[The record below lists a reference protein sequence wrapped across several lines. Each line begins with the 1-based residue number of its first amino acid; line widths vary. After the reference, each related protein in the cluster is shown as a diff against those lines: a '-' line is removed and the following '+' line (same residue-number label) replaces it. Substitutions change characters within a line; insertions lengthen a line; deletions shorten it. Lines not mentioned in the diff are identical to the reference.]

1 MRSHHDENGVREV
14 EGRNALSRDGPM
26 RRQERNNAAFSE
38 VDERVRGGDTLMHE
52 TEKGW
57 NF

>member
-1 MRSHHDENGVREV
+1 MRSHHDENGAREV
-14 EGRNALSRDGPM
+14 EGRNGLPRDGPM

-38 VDERVRGGDTLMHE
+38 VDERVRSGDTLMHE